1 MCAAVPA
8 VSEELFGQDA
18 RTEETIRRTGA
29 VDTKSETVGQPNKE
43 GKTGKSSRK
52 LRTAF
57 LSCMAA
63 AVAALLIG
71 SIWTYYYDLNDD
83 SLMAEILAGSYT
95 GTVELRNIQSY
106 FPLTAVLGGLYR
118 LAGRADWYGL
128 FLLVCQYGSLALVLG
143 RALRWSS
150 IGADAPEGSAD
161 SQKGG
166 PRGKKSA
173 WLRGTGAV
181 LLVFL
186 AAAGL
191 LLYHFVFLQ
200 YSVTVGMI
208 GAAAAFWFLTM
219 EPAGSLRGWAAEILP
234 PVLLIALGYLLRSEM
249 MIFIGPFVAFAFL
262 IRALELPI
270 GRRKKFRLMGIV
282 LVLVLAVL
290 GLGEFGNRLGYRSA
304 DWKEFNRFFDAR
316 TQLYDFQKIPDYE
329 ENESFYESIGLDR
342 QEAELIRNYNFGLDG
357 DIDAEKLEALAS
369 YAKGKAAGKKSTG
382 TRLKEALW
390 DYRASMTVNA
400 EEPYRMISLVLYV
413 GALVLSVIGFWE
425 KSEKAP
431 AGEDEKK
438 SGTSIKN
445 ENAGNRSGIPSK
457 GGNTKEK
464 GQRKRGS
471 FLMQTG
477 WILVLFSLRSALLLY
492 LYYNHRPVVR
502 LTHSIYLAE
511 AVILL
516 WMIAGTVRGKRK
528 EGAAVFSLL
537 ALMFLAAAGMQV
549 RDIAQEQKARLVRNA
564 PYEELLDYC
573 REHSENVYFT
583 DVYSTV
589 DFSDPLFTAVGRP
602 VNYDL
607 MGGWAS
613 KSPLEREKLENLGL
627 LPEKS
632 GVSAVSAENSVEG
645 ENSAEE
651 ADAGQDA
658 GSPALDEILRN
669 HPNVYVAAEAEAD
682 LSWLAQYY
690 VAKGQE
696 VSVKEADRIG
706 NDWVIY
712 SVE

>member
-1 MCAAVPA
+1 MWAAPA
-8 VSEELFGQDA
+8 ALEEPFGQDA
-18 RTEETIRRTGA
+18 RAEETSRRTGA
-29 VDTKSETVGQPNKE
+29 GNTKSEAVGQPNKE
-43 GKTGKSSRK
+43 GKTEKNGRK
-52 LRTAF
+52 IRTVV
-57 LSCMAA
+57 LSCAA
-63 AVAALLIG
+63 AAAAALLIG

-95 GTVELRNIQSY
+95 GTAELRNIQSC
-106 FPLTAVLGGLYR
+106 FPLTAMLGGLYR
-118 LAGRADWYGL
+118 LAGRVDWYGL

-143 RALRWSS
+143 RVLRWEERKFERDIDMSRSNSS
-150 IGADAPEGSAD
+150 IGADAPGGSAD
-161 SQKGG
+161 SPEGG

-173 WLRGTGAV
+173 RLRETGAV
-181 LLVFL
+181 ILALL

-219 EPAGSLRGWAAEILP
+219 EPAGNLRGWAVEILP

-249 MIFIGPFVAFAFL
+249 MIFVGPFAALSFL
-262 IRALELPI
+262 IRALELPLD
-270 GRRKKFRLMGIV
+270 GKKKFRLMGIV

-290 GLGEFGNRLGYRSA
+290 GLGELGNRLGYRSA

-329 ENESFYESIGLDR
+329 DNESFYESIGLNR

-369 YAKGKAAGKKSTG
+369 YAKEKAAGEKSTG
-382 TRLKEALW
+382 TRLREALW
-390 DYRASMTVNA
+390 DYRASMTSNA
-400 EEPYRMISLVLYV
+400 EEPCRMISLVLY
-413 GALVLSVIGFWE
+413 GTALVLSVIGF
-425 KSEKAP
+425 
-431 AGEDEKK
+431 
-438 SGTSIKN
+438 SG
-445 ENAGNRSGIPSK
+445 
-457 GGNTKEK
+457 
-464 GQRKRGS
+464 KRGRRNRFS
-471 FLMQTG
+471 FVIQTG
-477 WILVLFSLRSALLLY
+477 WILVLFCIRSVLLLY

-528 EGAAVFSLL
+528 EGAVVLSLL

-549 RDIAQEQKARLVRNA
+549 RDIAQEQEARLVRNA
-564 PYEELLDYC
+564 PCEELLDYC
-573 REHSENVYFT
+573 REHPENVYFT

-589 DFSDPLFTAVGRP
+589 DCSDPLFTAGGRP

-627 LPEKS
+627 LSKES
-632 GVSAVSAENSVEG
+632 GV
-645 ENSAEE
+645 
-651 ADAGQDA
+651 
-658 GSPALDEILRN
+658 PALDEILRS

-690 VAKGQE
+690 AAKGQK